1 MKHISLDLETLST
14 ASNALVLSIGAVKF
28 DLDQPGTGEEFHILL
43 DQDEQMAY
51 DTNRQVDASTLQW
64 WSEQSQE
71 ARDTIWGDDTIHT
84 PVIDALTQFKEF
96 CKGSEHI
103 WGNGVSFDNVIL
115 RSLFSDFGIEFPTAY
130 YSDRD
135 LRTLQALSGIER
147 PSWAGGIAHNA
158 LDDARFQ
165 AQCAQAYY
173 RAMQRVRD
181 AA

>member
-14 ASNALVLSIGAVKF
+14 EPHALVLSIGAVKF
-28 DLDQPGTGEEFHILL
+28 DLDLPGTGEEFHILL
-43 DQDEQMAY
+43 DQEEQK
-51 DTNRQVDASTLQW
+51 RSGRHVSPSTLQW

-71 ARDTIWGDDTIHT
+71 ARDAIWGDDVTHAAVVDGLI
-84 PVIDALTQFKEF
+84 QFKEF

-103 WGNGVSFDNVIL
+103 WGNGVGFDNVIL
-115 RSLFSDFGIEFPTAY
+115 RSLFSYFTLEFPAAY
-130 YSDRD
+130 WSDRD
-135 LRTLQALSGIER
+135 LRTLQHLSGIER
-147 PSWAGGIAHNA
+147 PAWTGGVAHNA

-173 RAMQRVRD
+173 GAMQRVRD